1 MVNWKNN
8 GELNMIQ
15 QITDHAIK
23 ARRRLLEQYKGNP
36 ELEAILN
43 SFNAQVQEL
52 ENTIVDLNN
61 RLDLYAISGALL
73 DAFGTIVGQPRLNY
87 DDTFYRILLLIKIGK
102 NTSQGTPENAI
113 QIYKLITQATKVQYQ
128 ELYPAGV
135 FLMSDGFIN
144 PVTASFVYE
153 NIGDVLPAG
162 VRLDHFGQYEPS
174 EAFAFEGDPAT
185 TDGFSEIASP
195 LEGGQF
201 AGLFFNDVPFAFAG
215 NDLNAQGFGSWTDPV
230 EGGAFVSL

>member
-1 MVNWKNN
+1 
-8 GELNMIQ
+8 MIQ

-52 ENTIVDLNN
+52 ENTIVDLNT
-61 RLDLYAISGALL
+61 RLDINQISGALL
-73 DAFGTIVGQPRLNY
+73 DAFGTIVGQDRLNY
-87 DDTFYRILLLIKIGK
+87 DDVFYRILLLIKIGK
-102 NTSQGTPENAI
+102 NTSQGDPEKVI
-113 QIYKLITQATKVQYQ
+113 QIYKLITQAVKVQYQ

-135 FLMSDGFIN
+135 YLLSSGVIN
-144 PVTASFVYE
+144 PVTANFIYE
-153 NIGDVLPAG
+153 NLGDVLPAG
-162 VRLDHFGQYEPS
+162 VRLDHFGEFEPGD
-174 EAFAFEGDPAT
+174 AFAFEGDPT
-185 TDGFSEIASP
+185 DTDGFSEIATP

-201 AGLFFNDVPFAFAG
+201 AGLYFNDVPFAFEG
-215 NDLNAQGFGSWTDPV
+215 NDLNAQGFGSYTDPV

>member
-1 MVNWKNN
+1 
-8 GELNMIQ
+8 MIQ
-15 QITDHAIK
+15 QITDHAVK
-23 ARRRLLEQYKGNP
+23 ARRRLLEQYKSNP
-36 ELEAILN
+36 ELVAILD

-52 ENTIVDLNN
+52 ENTIVDLNT
-61 RLDLYAISGALL
+61 RLDLQNISGALL
-73 DAFGTIVGQPRLNY
+73 DAFGTIVGQPRMNF
-87 DDTFYRILLLIKIGK
+87 DDTLYRIFLLIKIGK

-113 QIYKLITQATKVQYQ
+113 QIYKLITQATQVQYQ

-135 FLMSDGFIN
+135 FLMSDGAVDPGTESFI
-144 PVTASFVYE
+144 AE
-153 NIGDVLPAG
+153 NLGDVLPAG
-162 VRLDHFGQYEPS
+162 VRLDHFGQFEPT

-201 AGLFFNDVPFAFAG
+201 ARLLFNDIPFAFEG